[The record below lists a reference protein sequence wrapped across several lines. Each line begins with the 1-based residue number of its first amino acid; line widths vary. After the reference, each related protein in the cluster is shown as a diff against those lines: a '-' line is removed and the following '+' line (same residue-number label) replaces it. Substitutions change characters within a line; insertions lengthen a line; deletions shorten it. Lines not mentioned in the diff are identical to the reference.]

1 MTGRRI
7 LSVLAVMGSAAL
19 LPATA
24 GAQATGEIGG
34 PPTMS
39 HLPFPPPQKKTFFP
53 KARSEAIVIGV
64 GFTAFGKVEIVGQD
78 TKAGLCI
85 FVDHLKRGSSGG
97 TCGPTLLPKVIR
109 TESIIW
115 ESQRRRSH
123 SRTEFSGFMQPSVAR
138 VIAVAHLRKGKKRSR
153 NAVPGVVAAPGSE
166 ILARLHQ
173 PTAFGYFVADF
184 RGCITDVKVRVHA
197 FDLTGLRLGSSLANL
212 GFPNRFREFNP
223 CEPGS
228 SSFAF
233 VAAAAARTAVAP

>member
-7 LSVLAVMGSAAL
+7 LSAVVALASAAL

-34 PPTMS
+34 PPTMP

-78 TKAGLCI
+78 AKAGLCI

-97 TCGPTLLPKVIR
+97 TCGPTQLPKVIR

-115 ESQRRRSH
+115 ESHRRRSR
-123 SRTEFSGFMQPSVAR
+123 SLTELSGFMQPGVAN
-138 VIAVAHLRKGKKRSR
+138 VTAVAHLRKGRKRAR
-153 NAVPGVVAAPGSE
+153 KAVAGVIAVPGPDL
-166 ILARLHQ
+166 LARLNQ
-173 PTAFGYFVADF
+173 ATPFGYFVADF
-184 RGCITDVKVRVHA
+184 RGCISDVKVGVQA
-197 FDLTGLRLGSSLANL
+197 FDPSGLVLGRTISNLA
-212 GFPNRFREFNP
+212 FPNRFREFDP
-223 CEPGS
+223 CTAGS
-228 SSFAF
+228 SSVAF
-233 VAAAAARTAVAP
+233 VVTPSARP